1 MDGKKSIQE
10 LTVAFDR
17 ALVAAGYSESRLTN
31 FRTVIKRLLIFGAA
45 QGIECYSSSVGKK
58 FLEKCYPVEFDG
70 RLVHELPCTTQYAW
84 RTITLLNDFNTHG
97 AFFRARRLRGNL
109 QLTTEFQNLSDEFG
123 DDCRGKG
130 TSEATVYRRQA
141 DLRKFFNYLHS
152 NKIAI
157 SEISHKTVIGF
168 LGTIIT
174 LSDDAVEHH
183 RRTVSLFLQFL
194 FHNGYVSE
202 DYSRNIPA
210 KRSLRKNPLPS
221 VWEHE
226 DVDQLLSAVD
236 RANPMGKRDYAILLL
251 VTKLGLRVGDIR
263 ALCLGDIDW
272 ENSRLSFIQSKTQK
286 RVDLPLPD
294 DVGWAIID
302 YLKYGRPK
310 TTIDA
315 YVDRDIRR
323 VQSSFVPYIF
333 SHSEIVR
340 LFAAADGLPYTP
352 ISPQR
357 VYVMSLLFR
366 MLYGCG
372 LRISEALNLV
382 MADVDLD
389 QGILYIRNSKFGKE
403 RLVPMSE
410 SLTFRCFQY
419 VSNVGKHRKDE
430 AAFFQTPCGG
440 HYASGTILYAW
451 RQTLYCAGISY
462 GGKGKGPRIH
472 DLRHT
477 FAVHCLQKWVEAGED
492 LNAKL
497 PYLSAYMGHA
507 GLYSTQQYLRLTAEA
522 FPHIVSAMEHNFD
535 VFPGRQVEL

>member
-130 TSEATVYRRQA
+130 TSEATVYMRQA

-168 LGTIIT
+168 LGTIMT

-251 VTKLGLRVGDIR
+251 VTKLGLRV
-263 ALCLGDIDW
+263 
-272 ENSRLSFIQSKTQK
+272 
-286 RVDLPLPD
+286 
-294 DVGWAIID
+294 
-302 YLKYGRPK
+302 
-310 TTIDA
+310 
-315 YVDRDIRR
+315 
-323 VQSSFVPYIF
+323 
-333 SHSEIVR
+333 
-340 LFAAADGLPYTP
+340 
-352 ISPQR
+352 
-357 VYVMSLLFR
+357 
-366 MLYGCG
+366 
-372 LRISEALNLV
+372 
-382 MADVDLD
+382 
-389 QGILYIRNSKFGKE
+389 
-403 RLVPMSE
+403 
-410 SLTFRCFQY
+410 
-419 VSNVGKHRKDE
+419 
-430 AAFFQTPCGG
+430 
-440 HYASGTILYAW
+440 
-451 RQTLYCAGISY
+451 
-462 GGKGKGPRIH
+462 
-472 DLRHT
+472 
-477 FAVHCLQKWVEAGED
+477 
-492 LNAKL
+492 
-497 PYLSAYMGHA
+497 
-507 GLYSTQQYLRLTAEA
+507 
-522 FPHIVSAMEHNFD
+522 
-535 VFPGRQVEL
+535 

>member
-1 MDGKKSIQE
+1 MTQSSSGGFAAASASACAKSEMHWI
-10 LTVAFDR
+10 L
-17 ALVAAGYSESRLTN
+17 SEMNERRTEWKQKIRVLLSSQCRRISRL
-31 FRTVIKRLLIFGAA
+31 A
-45 QGIECYSSSVGKK
+45 
-58 FLEKCYPVEFDG
+58 
-70 RLVHELPCTTQYAW
+70 LPM
-84 RTITLLNDFNTHG
+84 R
-97 AFFRARRLRGNL
+97 
-109 QLTTEFQNLSDEFG
+109 
-123 DDCRGKG
+123 
-130 TSEATVYRRQA
+130 
-141 DLRKFFNYLHS
+141 
-152 NKIAI
+152 
-157 SEISHKTVIGF
+157 
-168 LGTIIT
+168 
-174 LSDDAVEHH
+174 
-183 RRTVSLFLQFL
+183 
-194 FHNGYVSE
+194 
-202 DYSRNIPA
+202 
-210 KRSLRKNPLPS
+210 
-221 VWEHE
+221 
-226 DVDQLLSAVD
+226 
-236 RANPMGKRDYAILLL
+236 
-251 VTKLGLRVGDIR
+251 
-263 ALCLGDIDW
+263 
-272 ENSRLSFIQSKTQK
+272 
-286 RVDLPLPD
+286 
-294 DVGWAIID
+294 
-302 YLKYGRPK
+302 
-310 TTIDA
+310 IDA
-315 YVDRDIRR
+315 YVDRNIRR

-462 GGKGKGPRIH
+462 GGKGNGPRIH

-477 FAVHCLQKWVEAGED
+477 FAVHCLQ
-492 LNAKL
+492 N
-497 PYLSAYMGHA
+497 
-507 GLYSTQQYLRLTAEA
+507 LRLTAEA

>member
-1 MDGKKSIQE
+1 M
-10 LTVAFDR
+10 
-17 ALVAAGYSESRLTN
+17 
-31 FRTVIKRLLIFGAA
+31 
-45 QGIECYSSSVGKK
+45 
-58 FLEKCYPVEFDG
+58 
-70 RLVHELPCTTQYAW
+70 
-84 RTITLLNDFNTHG
+84 
-97 AFFRARRLRGNL
+97 
-109 QLTTEFQNLSDEFG
+109 
-123 DDCRGKG
+123 
-130 TSEATVYRRQA
+130 
-141 DLRKFFNYLHS
+141 HS

-310 TTIDA
+310 TTIQNVFLTGRTPIMAFSDT
-315 YVDRDIRR
+315 
-323 VQSSFVPYIF
+323 SSLSGI
-333 SHSEIVR
+333 IVR
-340 LFAAADGLPYTP
+340 YARMAKIDLSKRKHGMHSLRYTLATRLMEENIP
-352 ISPQR
+352 IQPLQTSWGIPQP
-357 VYVMSLLFR
+357 
-366 MLYGCG
+366 
-372 LRISEALNLV
+372 
-382 MADVDLD
+382 
-389 QGILYIRNSKFGKE
+389 IR
-403 RLVPMSE
+403 
-410 SLTFRCFQY
+410 
-419 VSNVGKHRKDE
+419 
-430 AAFFQTPCGG
+430 
-440 HYASGTILYAW
+440 
-451 RQTLYCAGISY
+451 
-462 GGKGKGPRIH
+462 
-472 DLRHT
+472 
-477 FAVHCLQKWVEAGED
+477 
-492 LNAKL
+492 
-497 PYLSAYMGHA
+497 
-507 GLYSTQQYLRLTAEA
+507 
-522 FPHIVSAMEHNFD
+522 
-535 VFPGRQVEL
+535 

>member
-1 MDGKKSIQE
+1 MIGQVEFYEKAGFQNILSERCYEYLVEKETIGVQIQKPMGMLLRFLRMCLANGEPLDYASKSAVECWNEKDINE
-10 LTVAFDR
+10 TPRNHYYR
-17 ALVAAGYSESRLTN
+17 ATEIRRFMQY
-31 FRTVIKRLLIFGAA
+31 
-45 QGIECYSSSVGKK
+45 
-58 FLEKCYPVEFDG
+58 LEKAG
-70 RLVHELPCTTQYAW
+70 
-84 RTITLLNDFNTHG
+84 
-97 AFFRARRLRGNL
+97 
-109 QLTTEFQNLSDEFG
+109 
-123 DDCRGKG
+123 
-130 TSEATVYRRQA
+130 
-141 DLRKFFNYLHS
+141 
-152 NKIAI
+152 
-157 SEISHKTVIGF
+157 
-168 LGTIIT
+168 
-174 LSDDAVEHH
+174 
-183 RRTVSLFLQFL
+183 
-194 FHNGYVSE
+194 
-202 DYSRNIPA
+202 
-210 KRSLRKNPLPS
+210 
-221 VWEHE
+221 
-226 DVDQLLSAVD
+226 
-236 RANPMGKRDYAILLL
+236 
-251 VTKLGLRVGDIR
+251 
-263 ALCLGDIDW
+263 
-272 ENSRLSFIQSKTQK
+272 
-286 RVDLPLPD
+286 
-294 DVGWAIID
+294 
-302 YLKYGRPK
+302 
-310 TTIDA
+310 IDA

-389 QGILYIRNSKFGKE
+389 QGILYIRNSKFGKK

-410 SLTFRCFQY
+410 SLTFRSF
-419 VSNVGKHRKDE
+419 
-430 AAFFQTPCGG
+430 
-440 HYASGTILYAW
+440 YASGTILYAW

-462 GGKGKGPRIH
+462 GGKGNGPRIH

>member
-1 MDGKKSIQE
+1 M
-10 LTVAFDR
+10 
-17 ALVAAGYSESRLTN
+17 
-31 FRTVIKRLLIFGAA
+31 
-45 QGIECYSSSVGKK
+45 GKK

-310 TTIDA
+310 TTIRNVFLTGRTPIMAFSDT
-315 YVDRDIRR
+315 
-323 VQSSFVPYIF
+323 SSLSGI
-333 SHSEIVR
+333 IVR
-340 LFAAADGLPYTP
+340 YA
-352 ISPQR
+352 
-357 VYVMSLLFR
+357 R
-366 MLYGCG
+366 MAK
-372 LRISEALNLV
+372 I
-382 MADVDLD
+382 DL
-389 QGILYIRNSKFGKE
+389 SK
-403 RLVPMSE
+403 R
-410 SLTFRCFQY
+410 
-419 VSNVGKHRKDE
+419 KH
-430 AAFFQTPCGG
+430 GM
-440 HYASGTILYAW
+440 HS
-451 RQTLYCAGISY
+451 
-462 GGKGKGPRIH
+462 
-472 DLRHT
+472 LRHT
-477 FAVHCLQKWVEAGED
+477 LATRLMEENIPISTIANILGHTSTDTVKKYLQVDTHHLRGCALDVEV
-492 LNAKL
+492 LL
-497 PYLSAYMGHA
+497 
-507 GLYSTQQYLRLTAEA
+507 
-522 FPHIVSAMEHNFD
+522 
-535 VFPGRQVEL
+535 

>member
-10 LTVAFDR
+10 LTVAFER
-17 ALVAAGYSESRLTN
+17 ALVAAGYSESRLAN

-183 RRTVSLFLQFL
+183 RRTLSLFLQFL

-272 ENSRLSFIQSKTQK
+272 ENSRLSLIQSKTQK

-310 TTIDA
+310 TTIRNVFLTGRTPIMAFSDT
-315 YVDRDIRR
+315 
-323 VQSSFVPYIF
+323 SSLSGI
-333 SHSEIVR
+333 IVR
-340 LFAAADGLPYTP
+340 YA
-352 ISPQR
+352 
-357 VYVMSLLFR
+357 R
-366 MLYGCG
+366 MEK
-372 LRISEALNLV
+372 I
-382 MADVDLD
+382 DL
-389 QGILYIRNSKFGKE
+389 SK
-403 RLVPMSE
+403 R
-410 SLTFRCFQY
+410 
-419 VSNVGKHRKDE
+419 KH
-430 AAFFQTPCGG
+430 GM
-440 HYASGTILYAW
+440 HS
-451 RQTLYCAGISY
+451 
-462 GGKGKGPRIH
+462 
-472 DLRHT
+472 LRHT
-477 FAVHCLQKWVEAGED
+477 LATRLMEENIPISTIANILGHTSTDTVKKYLQVDTHHLRGCALDVEV
-492 LNAKL
+492 LL
-497 PYLSAYMGHA
+497 
-507 GLYSTQQYLRLTAEA
+507 
-522 FPHIVSAMEHNFD
+522 
-535 VFPGRQVEL
+535 